1 MNYLETKDGYK
12 LDVIIEKSGSEWKV
26 SSKKFYAFIATGKTK
41 KIAIE
46 NAKNIL
52 KEKTQEDVQKAFARI
67 RKKTVKD
74 RFFNKMQNHFK
85 SIFGFEVPVCRYS
98 LITNCRRIDPVRFD
112 ALIHT
117 PDGQS
122 TYDFVLEKY
131 GEKAVNLVKHL
142 I

>member
-12 LDVIIEKSGSEWKV
+12 LEVIIEKSGSEWKV
-26 SSKKFYAFIATGKTK
+26 SSKKFYALIAKGKIK

-52 KEKTQEDVQKAFARI
+52 KEKTQEDIQKAFARI
-67 RKKTVKD
+67 RKKTVEN
-74 RFFNKMQNHFK
+74 RFFVKMQNYFK
-85 SIFGFEVPVCRYS
+85 SIFGFFAPVCRYS
-98 LITNCRRIDPVRFD
+98 LITNSRRIDPVRFD
-112 ALIHT
+112 VLIHT

-122 TYDFVLEKY
+122 TYDFVLAKY
-131 GEKAVNLVKHL
+131 GEKALNLIKHL